1 MTRQTNVSFDRS
13 DRMDDSD
20 ERYTDLADRFNPLAQ
35 DRAARRKRK
44 PKAKHTPKKA
54 VTAIIEEI
62 AEAGSTA
69 LEGVGFKT
77 TYVPARYEE
86 GWLLESLSTFYEGEY
101 ITDVLARVKGGKE
114 ANVYCCRAHPS
125 TKFDLLAA
133 KVYRPRMFRQLRNDA
148 MYREGRGFIAAED
161 ADVSNLGKD
170 SRTQRAVASKSSYG
184 AEVLHTSWLMHEYTT
199 LQTLFAAGA
208 AVPEPVAVSSN
219 SVLMGYCGDLG
230 VPARHLVDVR
240 LERDEA
246 HALFGEV
253 LRNVE
258 IMLRLRMIHGDLS
271 AYNIL
276 YHDGEITLIDFP
288 QVTDS
293 VYNPNAQVIFQ
304 RDIERICEYFTRQG
318 VQTGSPL
325 GIARRLWKTYLEM
338 DADVVADRSRFEAQ
352 RIAVMEALHPEAE

>member
-1 MTRQTNVSFDRS
+1 MSFDRS
-13 DRMDDSD
+13 WIDDSD
-20 ERYTDLADRFNPLAQ
+20 ERYAELADRFNPLAQ

-54 VTAIIEEI
+54 VTAIIDEI

-77 TYVPARYEE
+77 TYQPARYEE
-86 GWLLESLSTFYEGEY
+86 GWLLESLKTFYEGEH
-101 ITDVLARVKGGKE
+101 ITDVLSRVKGGKE
-114 ANVYCCRAHPS
+114 ANVYCCRAHHS
-125 TKFDLLAA
+125 TGYDLLAA

-148 MYREGRGFIAAED
+148 MYREGRGLMAEEGAEVVNLSKD
-161 ADVSNLGKD
+161 A
-170 SRTQRAVASKSSYG
+170 RTQRAVAAKSGYG

-219 SVLMGYCGDLG
+219 GILMTYCGDLG
-230 VPARHLVDVR
+230 VPARHLVDVK
-240 LERDEA
+240 LEREEA
-246 HALFGEV
+246 EALFAEV
-253 LRNVE
+253 LQNME

-276 YHDGEITLIDFP
+276 YHEGEITLIDFP

-293 VYNPNAQVIFQ
+293 VYNPNAYFIFQ
-304 RDIERICEYFTRQG
+304 RDVERVCEYFIRQR
-318 VQTGSPL
+318 VPVGSPV
-325 GIARRLWKTYLEM
+325 GIARRLWKTYMELDPEV
-338 DADVVADRSRFEAQ
+338 AADRSRFEA
-352 RIAVMEALHPEAE
+352 RRLEVAESRHPEDD

>member
-1 MTRQTNVSFDRS
+1 MSFDRS
-13 DRMDDSD
+13 WIDDSD
-20 ERYTDLADRFNPLAQ
+20 ERYAELADRFNPLAQ

-54 VTAIIEEI
+54 VTAIIDEI

-77 TYVPARYEE
+77 TYQPARYEE
-86 GWLLESLSTFYEGEY
+86 GWLLESLKTFYEGEH
-101 ITDVLARVKGGKE
+101 ITDVLSRVKGGKE
-114 ANVYCCRAHPS
+114 ANVYCCRAHHS
-125 TKFDLLAA
+125 TGYDLLAA

-148 MYREGRGFIAAED
+148 MYREGRGLMAAEGAEVVNLSKD
-161 ADVSNLGKD
+161 A
-170 SRTQRAVASKSSYG
+170 RTQRAVAAKSGYG

-219 SVLMGYCGDLG
+219 GILMTYCGDLG
-230 VPARHLVDVR
+230 VPARHLVDVK
-240 LERDEA
+240 LEREEA
-246 HALFGEV
+246 EALFAEV
-253 LRNVE
+253 LQNME

-276 YHDGEITLIDFP
+276 YHEGEITLIDFP

-293 VYNPNAQVIFQ
+293 VYNPNAYFIFQ
-304 RDIERICEYFTRQG
+304 RDVERVCEYFIRQR
-318 VQTGSPL
+318 VPVGSPV
-325 GIARRLWKTYLEM
+325 GIARRLWKTYMELDPEV
-338 DADVVADRSRFEAQ
+338 AADRSRFEA
-352 RIAVMEALHPEAE
+352 RRLEVAESRHPEDD

>member
-1 MTRQTNVSFDRS
+1 
-13 DRMDDSD
+13 MDDSD
-20 ERYTDLADRFNPLAQ
+20 ERYADLTDRFNPMTQ
-35 DRAARRKRK
+35 DRSARRKRK

-54 VTAIIEEI
+54 VTAIIDEI

-86 GWLLESLSTFYEGEY
+86 GWLLESLKTFYEGEH
-101 ITDVLARVKGGKE
+101 ITDVLSRVKGGKE

-125 TKFDLLAA
+125 TPFDLLAA

-161 ADVSNLGKD
+161 ADVANLGKD
-170 SRTQRAVASKSSYG
+170 SRTLRAVANKSTYG

-219 SVLMGYCGDLG
+219 GVLMAYCGDLG

-246 HALFGEV
+246 HELFDEV
-253 LRNVE
+253 MQNVE
-258 IMLRLRMIHGDLS
+258 IMLKLRMIHGDLS

-276 YHDGEITLIDFP
+276 YYEGEITLIDFP

-293 VYNPNAQVIFQ
+293 VYNPNAFVIFQ
-304 RDIERICEYFTRQG
+304 RDVERVCEYFTRQG
-318 VQTGSPL
+318 VETGSPV
-325 GIARRLWKTYLEM
+325 GIARRLWKTYLDM
-338 DADVVADRSRFEAQ
+338 DADVVADRSRFEAL
-352 RIAVMEALHPEAE
+352 RLEIAEARRPEAD

>member
-1 MTRQTNVSFDRS
+1 VSVDQS
-13 DRMDDSD
+13 HWIDDSD
-20 ERYTDLADRFNPLAQ
+20 ERYADLTEQFNPLAQ

-54 VTAIIEEI
+54 VQAIIEEI

-77 TYVPARYEE
+77 TYQPARYEE
-86 GWLLESLSTFYEGEY
+86 GWLLESLKTYYEAEY

-114 ANVYCCRAHPS
+114 ASVYCCRAHPS

-148 MYREGRGFIAAED
+148 MYREGRGLLAAEG
-161 ADVSNLGKD
+161 ADVVNLGKD
-170 SRTQRAVASKSSYG
+170 SRTQRAVAAKSGYG
-184 AEVLHTSWLMHEYTT
+184 AEVLHSSWIMHEYTT

-219 SVLMGYCGDLG
+219 GILMTYCGDLG

-240 LERDEA
+240 LERPEA
-246 HALFGEV
+246 EALFEEV
-253 LRNVE
+253 LQNIE

-276 YHDGEITLIDFP
+276 YHDGDITLIDFP

-293 VYNPNAQVIFQ
+293 VLNPNARFIFE
-304 RDIERICEYFTRQG
+304 RDVERVCEYFERQG
-318 VQTGSPL
+318 VQIGNPV
-325 GIARRLWKTYLEM
+325 GISRRLWKTYIELDETVT
-338 DADVVADRSRFEAQ
+338 ADKSAFEA
-352 RIAVMEALHPEAE
+352 RRMAVMESLYPERD